1 MAACRPKLKTHPG
14 AELVLSR
21 FAEGEWRGI
30 VRPWLE
36 ACRGSLGRSLVVV
49 PTRGHAQALKQR
61 CVEDGVALLGV
72 EFLTPSLARKKRGSL
87 HGIGKNL
94 QLLVLRDR
102 IEARLALLGPE
113 EPERGIW
120 MSLESDLESA
130 QADFEEL
137 LRAGGDFNASIFK
150 RPELAE
156 VFGELERWVK
166 DHGYVLG
173 PSQDFLEATGAAD
186 AKPAVADRLLIV
198 AGGPENWPD
207 FFGLV
212 ALARRCASVLV
223 SVSVPEFEGRSESG
237 EIWVSQWERALGIEK
252 QGPDPAEPSDSC
264 KAVADLWGGEAGSGE
279 RADILLG
286 SAKADEMECVANE
299 VATLLGAGSTNI
311 AVVFTGA
318 GPSHSRLVRLL
329 GERSIEFTDL
339 IGVPGT
345 PTVEIRIQRALA
357 DFYERGCRM
366 EELLQLWPLLREQS
380 RANRTLGEA
389 RRACEWLFDEVQS
402 HALDEHVALLE
413 TKDESQRQ
421 VARVARL
428 LLPGW
433 PERLPPAEA
442 LDRFEAARKRLGIE
456 EEPPGW
462 PALRE
467 FARRSGEPMSA
478 KALLEA
484 VRSFLPE
491 QGPSAPSPS
500 KGQFTR
506 VTITTL
512 RRAAGLSWSDCIF
525 AGSNLGV
532 WPVRRESSCWLS
544 DETRMEFIAKN
555 PLVALRLPT
564 SDERASLE
572 RALYC
577 SIARDTRGRVV
588 FTAAMSD
595 EEDPELKLVPNP
607 WLERVLWSK
616 GLLTEK
622 GGSGAFGRVPAFSR
636 AAMQAGPAGGLGAWH
651 GVWRGR
657 RDPARA
663 FDEFFLS
670 DPSLRFTPTRLSASM
685 IQSGIEDPATL
696 WFGSVLNVRRVGW
709 QPFARARGK
718 AVGVAVHRALA
729 TAFGGTSQD
738 GAFSA
743 MPTREQVG
751 ERLALELAYQRA
763 RWPKDRYWDSF
774 HMDVTRA
781 TGRLLDWIFAIPS
794 LPLGAAEVRLPEG
807 ATVPVGRGRRIGV
820 IGKMDLVLSS
830 LPRWSG
836 ARMEVVDYKTGGD
849 SKLSAKSMASRG
861 ASLQLGVYLEAA
873 RSLGATGSV
882 WMLKPEERPR
892 NLPMDAME
900 AACAKLVVIGD
911 HVATGIYGALT
922 VDRTEYSH
930 GFEWPLA
937 CAAIPEAVLRAKFA
951 ASFGADEPQDPGDD
965 DE

>member
-36 ACRGSLGRSLVVV
+36 AGRGSLGRSLVVV

-61 CVEDGVALLGV
+61 CVAENVALLGV

-87 HGIGKNL
+87 PGIGKNL

-102 IEARLALLGPE
+102 IESRLALLDPE
-113 EPERGIW
+113 DPARGIW

-130 QADFEEL
+130 HADFEEL
-137 LRAGGDFNASIFK
+137 LRAGFNASVFS
-150 RPELAE
+150 RPELSA
-156 VFGELERWVK
+156 VFGELEDWVK
-166 DHGYVLG
+166 DHDYVLG
-173 PSQDFLEATGAAD
+173 PAQDRLEATAEAPTP
-186 AKPAVADRLLIV
+186 KPIADRLLVI
-198 AGGPENWPD
+198 AGGAEGWSD

-223 SVSVPEFEGRSESG
+223 VVSVPEFEGRSESG
-237 EIWVSQWERALGIEK
+237 EIWVSQWEKALGVEK
-252 QGPDPAEPSDSC
+252 QGPDPAEPGESC
-264 KAVADLWGGEAGSGE
+264 KAVADLWGGEGGSGE

-286 SAKADEMECVANE
+286 SAKADEMECVASE
-299 VATLLGAGSTNI
+299 VAMLLATGSTGI

-329 GERSIEFTDL
+329 NERSIDFTDL

-366 EELLQLWPLLREQS
+366 EELLLLWPLLHEQS

-389 RRACEWLFDEVQS
+389 RRACEWLFEEVQS
-402 HALDEHVALLE
+402 HSLEEHVALLE
-413 TKDESQRQ
+413 TSKDESRRE

-428 LLPGW
+428 FLPGW
-433 PERLPPAEA
+433 SERLPPTEA
-442 LDRFEAARKRLGIE
+442 LDRFETVRTKLGL

-467 FARRSGEPMSA
+467 FARRSSEPMSA

-484 VRSFLPE
+484 IRSFLPE
-491 QGPSAPSPS
+491 QGPCAPSAS

-525 AGSNLGV
+525 AESNLGV

-636 AAMQAGPAGGLGAWH
+636 QATQAGPASEL
-651 GVWRGR
+651 GVWHKVWSGR

-670 DPSLRFTPTRLSASM
+670 DPTLRFAPTRLSASQ

-696 WFGSVLNVRRVGW
+696 WFGSVLNIRRVSW

-718 AVGVAVHRALA
+718 AVGIAVHRALA
-729 TAFGGTSQD
+729 TAVGGTSQD

-743 MPTREQVG
+743 MPTREQVA
-751 ERLALELAYQRA
+751 ERLALELSHQRE
-763 RWPKDRYWDSF
+763 RWPKDRYWESF

-781 TGRLLDWIFAIPS
+781 SGRLLDWIFAIP
-794 LPLGAAEVRLPEG
+794 PMALGAAEVRLPEG
-807 ATVPVGRGRRIGV
+807 ATVPVGKGRRIGV

-836 ARMEVVDYKTGGD
+836 AQMEVVDYKTGGD
-849 SKLSAKSMASRG
+849 SALSAKSMASRG

-882 WMLKPEERPR
+882 WMLKPEERPK

-900 AACAKLVVIGD
+900 TACAKLVVIGD

-922 VDRTEYSH
+922 VDRTDYSH

-951 ASFGADEPQDPGDD
+951 VSFGAAEPQDLGDD